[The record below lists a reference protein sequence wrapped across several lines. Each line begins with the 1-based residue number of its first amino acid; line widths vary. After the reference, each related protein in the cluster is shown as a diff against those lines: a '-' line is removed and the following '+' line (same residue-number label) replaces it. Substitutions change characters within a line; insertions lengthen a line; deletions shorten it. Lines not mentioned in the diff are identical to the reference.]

1 MIKFELRAY
10 PLAKGGMA
18 YKEYFIFD
26 KARGSNGEHPI
37 HLEGVVDDDIRKEN
51 KVEYL
56 AFQAQIKA
64 DEEAAVAVAGRIY
77 EEKESEK
84 VNPVSVDSSSGG
96 RLRGGSDSRKR
107 PGRPRNAVRAG

>member
-10 PLAKGGMA
+10 PIAKGGMA

-26 KARGSNGEHPI
+26 RPRGPNGEHPI
-37 HLEGVVDDDIRKEN
+37 HLEGIVDDDIRKEN
-51 KVEYL
+51 RVEYL

-64 DEEAAVAVAGRIY
+64 DEEAAVAAAGRIY

-84 VNPVSVDSSSGG
+84 ANPSPVDSSSGG
-96 RLRGGSDSRKR
+96 RLRGGSDGRKR
-107 PGRPRNAVRAG
+107 LGRSRNAGRAS